1 MADAL
6 AWIGRAAG
14 LVPKLSTKAPPAEVG
29 LTVRIS
35 AVVLLF
41 VELTEAP
48 PDPLNGGKTARVL
61 PVMVIVY
68 VVLSVVEDETLK
80 LLAGVIYFQSA
91 VSAFVIFVT
100 FPALSIV
107 VTGFWPVVVVVATVT
122 V

>member
-1 MADAL
+1 MLQSKIAL
-6 AWIGRAAG
+6 DGSV
-14 LVPKLSTKAPPAEVG
+14 LKKLRK
-29 LTVRIS
+29 
-35 AVVLLF
+35 LF
-41 VELTEAP
+41 T
-48 PDPLNGGKTARVL
+48 L